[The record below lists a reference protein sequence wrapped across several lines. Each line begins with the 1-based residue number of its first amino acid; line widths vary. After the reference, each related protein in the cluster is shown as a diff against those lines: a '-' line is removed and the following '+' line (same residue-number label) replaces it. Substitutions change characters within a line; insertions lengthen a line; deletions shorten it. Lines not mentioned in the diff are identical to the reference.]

1 MAHVLITGASKG
13 FGLLT
18 AKKLLS
24 DGHKVIAGLRGV
36 AGKNQAVADELKAA
50 GALAVE
56 LDVTDEGGVTK
67 AVERALAW
75 AGTLD
80 VLVNN
85 AGIGVLG
92 LQENFTVEDWKTIF
106 DVNVFG
112 VQRMN
117 RAVLPHFRERRA
129 GLLVHVSSLLGR
141 MVIPYYGP
149 YNASKHALEAL
160 ADNYRVE
167 LSSFGIESVLVEPG
181 GYATTFK
188 DAMIRPSDTS
198 RDAGYGPLAASPE
211 KAFAAF
217 SKHLSGPDGPKP
229 EWVAEAVAG
238 LVRAPRGKR
247 PFRTTVDRLGMGAAV
262 DAYNQTAEELMKK
275 VYTAFKMADALTL
288 KI

>member
-24 DGHKVIAGLRGV
+24 DGHKVIAGMRGV
-36 AGKNQAVADELKAA
+36 AGKNQAVAEELKAA
-50 GALAVE
+50 GALPVE
-56 LDVTDEGGVTK
+56 LDVTDESAVTK

-92 LQENFTVEDWKTIF
+92 LQETFTVDDWKNIF

-129 GLLVHVSSLLGR
+129 GLLIHVSSLLGR
-141 MVIPYYGP
+141 MVIPFYGP

-167 LSSFGIESVLVEPG
+167 LSSLGIESVLVEPG
-181 GYATTFK
+181 GYATTFG
-188 DAMIRPSDTS
+188 DAMLRPSDKT
-198 RDAGYGPLAASPE
+198 RDAGYGPLAAAPE

-217 SKHLSGPDGPKP
+217 AKHLSGPDGPKP

-238 LVRAPRGKR
+238 LVRAPRGTR

-262 DAYNQTAEELMKK
+262 DVYNQTAEELMKK

-288 KI
+288 R

>member
-24 DGHKVIAGLRGV
+24 DGHKVAAGMRGV
-36 AGKNQAVADELKAA
+36 AGKNQAVADELKTA
-50 GALAVE
+50 GALPVE
-56 LDVTDEGGVTK
+56 LDVTDESVVAK

-85 AGIGVLG
+85 AGVGVLG
-92 LQENFTVEDWKTIF
+92 LQETFTVDDWRKVF

-129 GLLVHVSSLLGR
+129 GLLIHVSSLLGR

-167 LSSFGIESVLVEPG
+167 LSSLGIESVLVEPG
-181 GYATTFK
+181 GYGTTFM
-188 DAMIRPSDTS
+188 DAMMKPSDTT
-198 RDAGYGPLAASPE
+198 RDSGYGPLASAPE

-217 SKHLSGPDGPKP
+217 AKHLTGPDAPDP
-229 EWVAEAVAG
+229 ARVAEAVAA
-238 LVRAPRGKR
+238 LVRAPRGQR

-262 DAYNQTAEELMKK
+262 DVYNQTAEELVKK

-288 KI
+288 KT